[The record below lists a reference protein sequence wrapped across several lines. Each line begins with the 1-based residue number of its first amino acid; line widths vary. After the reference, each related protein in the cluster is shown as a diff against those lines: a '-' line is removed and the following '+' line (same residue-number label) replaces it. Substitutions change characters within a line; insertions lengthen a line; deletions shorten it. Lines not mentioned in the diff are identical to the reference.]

1 MAPTDDLTPA
11 PAARTFDF
19 NQGVHGVRVIV
30 REEQSSPD
38 SQFAACLSDE
48 AIDEEIKLLKDE
60 LDALAP
66 RMKRALRQLIS
77 EPLSF
82 GPQPDA

>member
-1 MAPTDDLTPA
+1 MTPGDDAAPA

-30 REEQSSPD
+30 REDVATPD

-48 AIDEEIKLLKDE
+48 AIDQEIQLLKEE

-66 RMKRALRQLIS
+66 LMKQALRQLIS

-82 GPQPDA
+82 GP